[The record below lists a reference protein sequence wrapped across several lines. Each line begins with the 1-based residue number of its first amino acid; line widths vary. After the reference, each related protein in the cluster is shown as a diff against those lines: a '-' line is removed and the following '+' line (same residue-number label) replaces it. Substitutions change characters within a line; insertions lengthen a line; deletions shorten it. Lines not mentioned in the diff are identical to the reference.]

1 MVSNFEE
8 GEKMKWL
15 AQLENFAAGKPLGEC
30 PVCGSEKLE
39 AAFTKVQGDMG
50 FGDIWCDNCHH
61 AFHLSRIRITKEMP
75 TGIKAPGTLVYGD

>member
-1 MVSNFEE
+1 
-8 GEKMKWL
+8 MKWL

-61 AFHLSRIRITKEMP
+61 AFHLSRIRITKCRPESRCPARLCME
-75 TGIKAPGTLVYGD
+75 IKNYLFPEY